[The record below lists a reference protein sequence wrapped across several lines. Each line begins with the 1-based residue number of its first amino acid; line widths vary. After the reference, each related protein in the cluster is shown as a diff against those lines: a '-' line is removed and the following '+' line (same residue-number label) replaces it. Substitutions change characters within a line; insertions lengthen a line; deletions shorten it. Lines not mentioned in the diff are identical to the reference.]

1 GARLSRPREIVVD
14 APTGPATNFQQ
25 RRFVE
30 RQRIRVEFD
39 GRPRAGRVADL
50 PVRWRDAGLPVRG
63 AGERHLFR
71 DAGDIDQTVLRR
83 GIEGQSDR
91 PENIGRRVQIR
102 LEYKTAVWGDDSRYV
117 RGALRRRG
125 GSATCLREGH
135 SGRGAGG
142 LRSLAGRPVAGRAY
156 DGADDDASA
165 AAQEGR
171 TDIVMGRGRF
181 RTGDDRL
188 RSFEKFLA
196 LAGDVVPDRR
206 VR

>member
-1 GARLSRPREIVVD
+1 
-14 APTGPATNFQQ
+14 
-25 RRFVE
+25 
-30 RQRIRVEFD
+30 QRIRIEFD
-39 GRPRAGRVADL
+39 GRPRARRMADL
-50 PVRWRDAGLPVRG
+50 PPRWRDAGLRAPG
-63 AGERHLFR
+63 TGERHLFH
-71 DAGDIDQTVLRR
+71 DAGDLDQTVLRR
-83 GIEGQSDR
+83 GIESQSDR
-91 PENIGRRVQIR
+91 SENARRRIQIR
-102 LEYKTAVWGDDSRYV
+102 LEYKAAVRGDVARHV

-125 GSATCLREGH
+125 GAVARLREGY
-135 SGRGAGG
+135 SGSGAGG
-142 LRSLAGRPVAGRAY
+142 LRGLAGRPFAGRDH

-206 VR
+206 VRK